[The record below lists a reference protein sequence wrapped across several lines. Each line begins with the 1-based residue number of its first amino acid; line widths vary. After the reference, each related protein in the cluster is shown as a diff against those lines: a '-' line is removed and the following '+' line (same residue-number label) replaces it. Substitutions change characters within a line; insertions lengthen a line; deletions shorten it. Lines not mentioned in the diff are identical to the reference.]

1 MYDNRDFLYLIKKEE
16 GKKEKTEVEGKENDK
31 KEKYDIIKLIKEDI
45 PNVVKHYKKFLEE
58 KKICLTIGEFKMNY
72 SYYINDFLENN
83 DIFWFRC
90 IINRRFSYVIISDL
104 YFIILH
110 IIKENRQKGKMKFY
124 IELNKLKEIKV
135 FPAEKKINLLWEE
148 DPLLK
153 DVEYKHEIVFEN
165 PISLTEF
172 NEKINSK
179 KNKLM
184 QTFDKFDDD
193 QIRNT
198 PSNIIRMINYFEA
211 LYTKIKNNKQ
221 ENKND
226 KNKSNTNNQI
236 NKIKDEKHIDVL
248 YIKNMLI
255 IYYQKALNLYC
266 LEEKIKE
273 KYNSRLNQ
281 LTSVEGIKK

>member
-1 MYDNRDFLYLIKKEE
+1 
-16 GKKEKTEVEGKENDK
+16 
-31 KEKYDIIKLIKEDI
+31 
-45 PNVVKHYKKFLEE
+45 
-58 KKICLTIGEFKMNY
+58 MNY

-90 IINRRFSYVIISDL
+90 ITNRRFSYVIISDL
-104 YFIILH
+104 YFIVLH

-124 IELNKLKEIKV
+124 IELNKLKEIKA

-165 PISLTEF
+165 PISLSEF

-179 KNKLM
+179 KNKLI
-184 QTFDKFDDD
+184 QTFNQFDDD

-211 LYTKIKNNKQ
+211 IYAKMKNNKQ

-226 KNKSNTNNQI
+226 KNRNSINININNQA
-236 NKIKDEKHIDVL
+236 NKISNEKHSDAL

-273 KYNSRLNQ
+273 KYNLRLNQ
-281 LTSVEGIKK
+281 LTSNEGLKK

>member
-1 MYDNRDFLYLIKKEE
+1 
-16 GKKEKTEVEGKENDK
+16 
-31 KEKYDIIKLIKEDI
+31 
-45 PNVVKHYKKFLEE
+45 
-58 KKICLTIGEFKMNY
+58 MNY

-124 IELNKLKEIKV
+124 IELNKLKEIKA

-165 PISLTEF
+165 PISLSEF

-179 KNKLM
+179 KNKLT
-184 QTFDKFDDD
+184 QTFDQFDDD

-211 LYTKIKNNKQ
+211 LYAKIKNSKQ

-226 KNKSNTNNQI
+226 KNKNNININNQV
-236 NKIKDEKHIDVL
+236 NKIKDEKYSDAL

-266 LEEKIKE
+266 LEEKNKE

-281 LTSVEGIKK
+281 LTSDEGLKK

>member
-1 MYDNRDFLYLIKKEE
+1 
-16 GKKEKTEVEGKENDK
+16 
-31 KEKYDIIKLIKEDI
+31 
-45 PNVVKHYKKFLEE
+45 
-58 KKICLTIGEFKMNY
+58 MNY

-83 DIFWFRC
+83 DIFWIRC

-110 IIKENRQKGKMKFY
+110 IIKENKQKGKMKFY
-124 IELNKLKEIKV
+124 IELNKLKEIKS
-135 FPAEKKINLLWEE
+135 FPAEKKINLQWEE

-153 DVEYKHEIVFEN
+153 DVDYKHEIVFEN
-165 PISLTEF
+165 PINLTEF
-172 NEKINSK
+172 NDKINSR

-184 QTFDKFDDD
+184 QTFDQFDDD

-211 LYTKIKNNKQ
+211 LHTKIKNNFQ

-226 KNKSNTNNQI
+226 KNRNSIHINNQI
-236 NKIKDEKHIDVL
+236 NKINDGKNNDAL

-281 LTSVEGIKK
+281 LTSEEGLKK

>member
-1 MYDNRDFLYLIKKEE
+1 M
-16 GKKEKTEVEGKENDK
+16 
-31 KEKYDIIKLIKEDI
+31 EKYNIIKLIKEDI
-45 PNVVKHYKKFLEE
+45 PNVVNHYKKFLEE

-90 IINRRFSYVIISDL
+90 IINRRFSYAIISDL

-110 IIKENRQKGKMKFY
+110 IIKENKQKGKMKFY
-124 IELNKLKEIKV
+124 IELNKLKEIKA
-135 FPAEKKINLLWEE
+135 FQTEKKMNLIWEE

-153 DVEYKHEIVFEN
+153 DVDYKHEIVFEN
-165 PISLTEF
+165 PISLKEF
-172 NEKINSK
+172 NDKINSK
-179 KNKLM
+179 KNKLI
-184 QTFDKFDDD
+184 QTFNQFDDD

-211 LYTKIKNNKQ
+211 VLEKMKNNKQ

-226 KNKSNTNNQI
+226 KNRNTINLNNQD
-236 NKIKDEKHIDVL
+236 NKINDGKNDVL

-255 IYYQKALNLYC
+255 IYYQKALNIYC

-273 KYNSRLNQ
+273 KFNSRLKQ
-281 LTSVEGIKK
+281 LTSDEVLNK